1 MNQKKKG
8 YTALSEKKI
17 TIRDIA
23 REAGVS
29 IATVSRVLAG
39 QDNVSPAT
47 AEAVRRAVDKHNFTP
62 SALARGFN
70 QQRTNTIGM
79 VMPSIKNPYYAEMYA
94 DVRTLAEEKGYTL
107 MLFSRPT
114 AHPVDEE
121 LVRSVRERRL
131 EGIIINDELF
141 PPDRAEE
148 NERLLTLLRKSM
160 PVVLL
165 GCMQLS
171 LPCPAITIDL
181 TECMRLSMEY
191 LISLGHERIAYI
203 GGNDDRMIP
212 GSRDAGYAQALKD
225 AMLPYIAEYRVFGEC
240 TVEEGYRLTSAL
252 LDNLIPSQWPTAMVA
267 ANDLVALGA
276 MHAFGE
282 KGLRIPEDISLIGC
296 DDQFFAPYLTPPLT
310 SVNTHGR
317 DAGHL
322 ALNLLLNNET
332 PSDRIVIPC
341 EMTLRSSCSARNVAA
356 LTRKHPDHR

>member
-1 MNQKKKG
+1 MAEQR
-8 YTALSEKKI
+8 I
-17 TIRDIA
+17 TIRDVA

-39 QDNVSPAT
+39 QGNVSPAT

-62 SALARGFN
+62 SALARGLN

-107 MLFSRPT
+107 MLFSRPSS
-114 AHPVDEE
+114 HPIDEE
-121 LVRSVRERRL
+121 LVRNVRERRL

-141 PPDRAEE
+141 PLDRKEE
-148 NERLLTLLRKSM
+148 NERLLALLRKSM

-191 LISLGHERIAYI
+191 LISLGHERIAYL
-203 GGNDDRMIP
+203 GGNDDRAVP
-212 GSRDAGYAQALKD
+212 GSRDEGYALALKE
-225 AMLPYIAEYRVFGEC
+225 AMLPYIAEYRVFGQC
-240 TVEEGYRLTSAL
+240 TSDEGYRLTAQMLGNL
-252 LDNLIPSQWPTAMVA
+252 LPSQWPTAIVA

-276 MHAFGE
+276 MHAISE

-296 DDQFFAPYLTPPLT
+296 DDQFFAPHLSPPLT
-310 SVNTHGR
+310 SVNTHAHE
-317 DAGHL
+317 AGQK
-322 ALNLLLNNET
+322 ALSMLLSGEAPLERVT
-332 PSDRIVIPC
+332 IPC
-341 EMTLRSSCSARNVAA
+341 DMTLRGSCAARE
-356 LTRKHPDHR
+356 RKS